1 MKILPLL
8 MMNTYKAPKEE
19 MALWHA
25 GGGGRGSSTLSVLK
39 VLTIRL
45 IRGWDK
51 FSRSKM
57 TPEDVVAACEGEPW
71 RKKPGDAPLPLY
83 EHLPWESRIGIWMTV
98 VKHRILTTY

>member
-1 MKILPLL
+1 MKILL

-39 VLTIRL
+39 VLTSVQL

-51 FSRSKM
+51 FSRSKK
-57 TPEDVVAACEGEPW
+57 TPEDVVAVCEGEPW
-71 RKKPGDAPLPLY
+71 RRKPGDAPLPLY
-83 EHLPWESRIGIWMTV
+83 EHLPWESRIGMTV

>member
-1 MKILPLL
+1 
-8 MMNTYKAPKEE
+8 
-19 MALWHA
+19 MACGRRRA
-25 GGGGRGSSTLSVLK
+25 GELNSVLK

-83 EHLPWESRIGIWMTV
+83 EHLPWESRIWMAV